1 MIECNTTVSIEKG
14 YLAIKVDSFE
24 LDSDNKVLNLF
35 NSNVHIGALPLD
47 LAELKFIKAKTIEN
61 APSFIKNNQ
70 IKFYEV
76 VEKENL

>member
-24 LDSDNKVLNLF
+24 LDLDSKVLNLF

-47 LAELKFIKAKTIEN
+47 LAKLKFIKAKTVTN
-61 APSFIKNNQ
+61 SPFIKNNQ